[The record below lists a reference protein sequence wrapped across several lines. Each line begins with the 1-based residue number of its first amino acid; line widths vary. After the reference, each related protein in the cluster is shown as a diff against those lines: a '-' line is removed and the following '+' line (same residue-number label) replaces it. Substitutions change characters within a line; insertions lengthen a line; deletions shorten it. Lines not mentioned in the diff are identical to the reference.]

1 MDRTL
6 VLASASPRR
15 KSLLKMLDVDF
26 QVHHADIDESIIES
40 EMPDVYVARLAK
52 AKAEAVHSD
61 LVRQYER
68 LIVLGSDTTVVAEGS
83 ILGKPESFED
93 ACRMLSMLS
102 GVWHDVYTAV
112 CVLDCARSE
121 QVIVQSRVKFRPV
134 SRQDMSWYWNTGEPA
149 DKAGAYG
156 IQGHGG
162 VFVERIDG
170 SYSSI
175 VGLPLCE
182 TSMLLNKFGIKM
194 GSMNHHE

>member
-1 MDRTL
+1 MNRTL

-15 KSLLKMLDVDF
+15 KSLLKMLDLDF
-26 QVHHADIDESIIES
+26 QVHHADIDESIVES
-40 EMPDVYVARLAK
+40 DTPDAYVARLAR
-52 AKAEAVHSD
+52 AKAEEVFNNLSRH
-61 LVRQYER
+61 YER
-68 LIVLGSDTTVVAEGS
+68 PVVIGSDTTVVAEGL
-83 ILGKPESFED
+83 ILGKPEDFED
-93 ACRMLSMLS
+93 ACRMLSILS
-102 GVWHDVYTAV
+102 GVWHDVLTAV
-112 CVLDCARSE
+112 CVWDGARSE
-121 QVIVQSRVKFRPV
+121 QVVVCSRVKFRPL
-134 SRQDMSWYWNTGEPA
+134 SQQDMSWYWDTGEPA

-182 TSMLLNKFGIKM
+182 TATLLNKFEIKM